1 VVALANVPAPLC
13 VHNIVPLLEL
23 APLTVAVPF
32 TQIDWLPP
40 AAAVGCWF
48 VVTVGVILIWA
59 VHPVDITV
67 AKTLNV
73 VLAAVNGPVGKL
85 IVPPVPVTG
94 PPIRLLSAL
103 SLNW

>member
-1 VVALANVPAPLC
+1 
-13 VHNIVPLLEL
+13 LLEV

-32 TQIDWLPP
+32 TQMVWPPP
-40 AAAVGCWF
+40 AVAVGDWF
-48 VVTVGVILIWA
+48 VITVGVILIWP

-103 SLNW
+103 FLNW